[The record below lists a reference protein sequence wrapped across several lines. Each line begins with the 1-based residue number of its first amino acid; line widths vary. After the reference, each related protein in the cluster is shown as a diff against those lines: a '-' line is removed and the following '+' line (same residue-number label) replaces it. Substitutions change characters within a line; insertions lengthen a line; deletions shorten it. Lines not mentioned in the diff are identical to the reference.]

1 MALILSP
8 RQLSQRA
15 ELYFQLSQLTAA
27 GVGLVN
33 SLEMLGRNPPA
44 RSFREPL
51 RQLVLHLGHGDTF
64 ADALERLGLW
74 TPSFDIALIRAAEH
88 SGRLDAVFKL
98 LGNYYTDRARLLRQ
112 VITDLG
118 YPVFVFHMAIFLF
131 PFLDFFKTGDWVTF
145 SLKTFG
151 VLVPIYAA
159 VFCMIYAAQGRRG
172 AGWRAFLEKVL
183 KPVPV
188 LGAARH
194 YLALAR
200 LAAALEALLNAGV
213 TIIEAWELAA
223 AASGSPA
230 LWRTVL
236 AWKPQVV
243 AGLATPSEVV
253 SASPQFPEL
262 FTNLYHS
269 GEISG
274 QLDDSLRR
282 LHTYYSEEGTRKLHI
297 LAQWMPR
304 GIYFGVV
311 VLVGYKVVTFYT
323 SYFDQVQKAGGF

>member
-15 ELYFQLSQLTAA
+15 ELYYQLAQLTAA
-27 GVGLVN
+27 GVGLIN
-33 SLEMLGRNPPA
+33 SLEMLSRSPPA

-51 RQLVLHLGHGDTF
+51 RQLVMHLGHGDTF
-64 ADALERLGLW
+64 ADALVRLGLW
-74 TPSFDIALIRAAEH
+74 TPSFDIALIRAGEH

-98 LGNYYTDRARLLRQ
+98 LGNYYSDRARLLRQ
-112 VITDLG
+112 MISELA
-118 YPVFVFHMAIFLF
+118 YPVFLFHFAIVLF
-131 PFLDFFKTGDWVTF
+131 PFLDFFKTGNVVVF
-145 SLKTFG
+145 LLKSLG
-151 VLVPIYAA
+151 VLIPIYVA
-159 VFCMIYAAQGRRG
+159 VFFMVYAAQGRRG
-172 AGWRAFLEKVL
+172 AEWRAFLERIL
-183 KPVPV
+183 KPIPV

-200 LAAALEALLNAGV
+200 LAAALEALINAGV

-223 AASGSPA
+223 TASGSPA
-230 LWRTVL
+230 LRHTVL
-236 AWKPQVV
+236 CWRPQVT

-262 FTNLYHS
+262 FANLYHT

-282 LHTYYSEEGTRKLHI
+282 LHAYYSEEGTRKLHL

-304 GIYFGVV
+304 GIYFGVA
-311 VLVGYKVVTFYT
+311 LMVGYKVVSFYT
-323 SYFDQVQKAGGF
+323 DYFDQVQKAGGF